1 MYDDYEFFVPL
12 LHKKRWGGY
21 INSSKEKY
29 KYLCFTW
36 NAEMQEK
43 GLVGFF
49 EKYLEGK
56 SIFKNKSVLQ
66 ANFSP
71 TSIPH
76 REEQI
81 NNIATILAPCLRA
94 EKPSNVFIYGKTGT
108 GKTLVVQHT
117 LNQLSLV
124 ATDRTVPIVPVYL
137 NCKLKK
143 VADTQYR
150 LIAHITREKFNENL
164 PVTGLPTEEIYAAFL
179 RAIDS
184 KKQIIILVLDEID
197 QLMDKEGDEL
207 LYNLTRIN
215 TELKNAQISLVGISN
230 NANFINNLDPRVK
243 SSLSQEEL
251 FFPPYNALQLQDILR
266 QRSEEALVKGA
277 ATPGVIEK
285 CAAFAARDHGDARRA
300 IELIRVA
307 AELAERSGS
316 VKVTTDHLDLAE
328 KKIETDRVFEI
339 IKTQPPQYQA
349 ALFAIYT
356 ICSKKKEQV
365 FTGEVYDLYQSIC
378 GRVGLRP
385 LTQRRISD
393 IVSEL
398 DMLGVINAK
407 VISKGRYGRTR
418 EISVSTNNELTPR
431 ILQTLAEEF
440 ALTPPNES

>member
-1 MYDDYEFFVPL
+1 
-12 LHKKRWGGY
+12 
-21 INSSKEKY
+21 
-29 KYLCFTW
+29 
-36 NAEMQEK
+36 MQEK
-43 GLVGFF
+43 GLVGLF
-49 EKYLEGK
+49 EKFLDRK
-56 SIFKNKSVLQ
+56 SIFKNKPVLQ
-66 ANFSP
+66 ANFNP
-71 TSIPH
+71 TNIPH

-94 EKPSNVFIYGKTGT
+94 EKPSNIFIYGKTGT

-124 ATDRTVPIVPVYL
+124 ATDRAVPIVTVYL
-137 NCKLKK
+137 NCKMKK

-150 LIAHITREKFNENL
+150 LVAHITREKFNKNL
-164 PVTGLPTEEIYAAFL
+164 PVTGLPTEEVYAAFV
-179 RAIDS
+179 RAIDG

-215 TELKNAQISLVGISN
+215 TELKNAQISLIGISN
-230 NANFINNLDPRVK
+230 NANFINSLDPRVK

-277 ATPGVIEK
+277 VAPGVIEK

-316 VKVTTDHLDLAE
+316 PKVTTEHLDQAE
-328 KKIETDRVFEI
+328 KKIETDRIFEI

-365 FTGEVYDLYQSIC
+365 FTGEVYELYQSIC
-378 GRVGLRP
+378 SRVGLRP

-393 IVSEL
+393 IVGEL

-418 EISVSTNNELTPR
+418 EISISTTDDLTPR